1 MVRAPGEGGRYNV
14 EPPFP
19 VREVEVKLCEL
30 LLPPVVAGAH
40 VLEFEWEKEW
50 SVVGTDGDRAA

>member
-1 MVRAPGEGGRYNV
+1 MVRAPGEGVRYNV

-19 VREVEVKLCEL
+19 VREVKVELGEL

-40 VLEFEWEKEW
+40 EFELEWEKEW